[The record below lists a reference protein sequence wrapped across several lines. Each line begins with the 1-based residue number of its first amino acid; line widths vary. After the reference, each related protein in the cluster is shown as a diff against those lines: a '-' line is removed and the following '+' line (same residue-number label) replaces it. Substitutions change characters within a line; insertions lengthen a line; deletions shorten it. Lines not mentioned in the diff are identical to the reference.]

1 VNGYFGTRINDTLL
15 SSTTWVHK
23 ADVDGDGQVSQSDFI
38 LFKLQQMQKLDYQML
53 DRLIDRYHE
62 LDIDGNGYLTVG
74 DEIPSGS
81 QVEIMGQI
89 KDQLKIKASSVEM
102 WMGIIKESAQLKPKD
117 AWFQMFMG
125 WPREK
130 LSSREKHELRFQE
143 KRATERIEQ
152 MEKPTKEEFKS
163 EKAEAKYKAQEQ
175 KYVLQAQKENEML
188 QKMKDKKDSKENLAF
203 EKLRLKKE
211 QERVKYE
218 TQRQKQ
224 SQVRVALPAEA
235 EKPPPKKKLAPLDP
249 QRRLMKSAEH
259 SAIAVAA
266 KVSKYTTS
274 HELS

>member
-89 KDQLKIKASSVEM
+89 KDQLKIKASLVEM

-125 WPREK
+125 WPREN

-218 TQRQKQ
+218 TQKQKQ
-224 SQVRVALPAEA
+224 SQVRVVLPAEA

-249 QRRLMKSAEH
+249 QRRWMKSAEH

-266 KVSKYTTS
+266 KV
-274 HELS
+274 